1 MKQNISTFVNKIK
14 NLTVNV

>member
-1 MKQNISTFVNKIK
+1 MKQNISTFVNKK